1 MTDKITPERIA
12 ALAKA
17 ARVPL
22 PETSPE
28 RITNATA
35 AVILRMAEE
44 KLALDLGV
52 EPATYLVVAREGA
65 KR

>member
-1 MTDKITPERIA
+1 MSDKVTPERIT

-17 ARVPL
+17 ARVPI
-22 PETSPE
+22 PEASPP
-28 RITNATA
+28 RIANATA
-35 AVILRMAEE
+35 AVILRMADE

-65 KR
+65 RR